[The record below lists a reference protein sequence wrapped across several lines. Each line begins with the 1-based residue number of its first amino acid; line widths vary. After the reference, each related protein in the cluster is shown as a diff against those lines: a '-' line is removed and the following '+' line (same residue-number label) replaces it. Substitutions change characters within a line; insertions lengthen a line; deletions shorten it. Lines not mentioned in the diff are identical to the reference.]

1 MNGLINFEDYL
12 SSVEAE
18 LATLDIFKTVG
29 IWGEIKDGYE
39 TPAIFFEI
47 ERWEE
52 ADNVNFG
59 GNLTVQLT
67 CNFYIVR
74 EFAAEEYN
82 RKLRNLAL
90 AFTGWIHGRTFG
102 PGTGPVNF
110 ISAEPGGFYQDEKAL
125 SSHHVW
131 SVTVEQCVAAGI
143 DPFDDS
149 CAPLLKEVWLGISP
163 DVGAG
168 HKDDYTLLAKSGES

>member
-12 SSVEAE
+12 SAVKTE
-18 LATLDIFKTVG
+18 LATLDMFKTVG
-29 IWGEIKDGYE
+29 IWDETEDGYE

-52 ADNVNFG
+52 VDDVNLG

-74 EFAAEEYN
+74 EFAAKEYN

-102 PGTGPVNF
+102 PGTGPIRF
-110 ISAEPGGFYQDEKAL
+110 ISAEPGGFFQDEKAL

-131 SVTVEQCVAAGI
+131 SVTAEQCIGAGM
-143 DPFDDS
+143 DPFDES
-149 CAPLLKEVWLGISP
+149 GAPPLTEVWIGISP
-163 DVGAG
+163 DTGKA
-168 HKDDYTLLAKSGES
+168 HKDDYTLIAKSQEE